1 MGHHAGDIDNGAR
14 HSTVDHAP
22 GHDLEAKT
30 GDGLSPLHPT
40 WAMSVLSHS
49 LPSPHLGH
57 LEHRA
62 QVHTEGPGETAD
74 N

>member
-30 GDGLSPLHPT
+30 GDGLSPPHPD
-40 WAMSVLSHS
+40 
-49 LPSPHLGH
+49 LGH
-57 LEHRA
+57 VNAEP
-62 QVHTEGPGETAD
+62 QPPTTSPGTPGTQSAGSH
-74 N
+74 